1 MNCYFVENSK
11 WVKVDNSDELLT
23 VSCLRIKFTSTK
35 DIECNPITKK
45 VIKTEENARTVDII
59 TLRAQSLRGHGSISC
74 QYFKLKRTCKKLK
87 KNLINSIKCYRD
99 QQLAQVQNEEKKKRI
114 KRIFLDSNRLGQ
126 ISCYSGWAS
135 EKQLYWYE
143 RYFQAFYSVNRKLSR
158 IRIFKGGK
166 NYTYLFL
173 FSDLY
178 IEIRS
183 FSILVFQTFHTV
195 HHVQHEN
202 FRPPNV
208 PDHPAFFTVPN
219 WTWTSNVP
227 WPFLSLFDI
236 WKVQNVTIDHG
247 TFMQTVR
254 YGERF

>member
-11 WVKVDNSDELLT
+11 WLKVDNSDELLT

-99 QQLAQVQNEEKKKRI
+99 QQLAQVQNEEKKNESKGYFSTAI
-114 KRIFLDSNRLGQ
+114 GWVKSAATQVGLAKSNSTDMKDISKLFIQLIENYLELG
-126 ISCYSGWAS
+126 YSKVG
-135 EKQLYWYE
+135 KIILIYFYW
-143 RYFQAFYSVNRKLSR
+143 
-158 IRIFKGGK
+158 
-166 NYTYLFL
+166 FL

-219 WTWTSNVP
+219 WT
-227 WPFLSLFDI
+227 
-236 WKVQNVTIDHG
+236 
-247 TFMQTVR
+247 
-254 YGERF
+254 